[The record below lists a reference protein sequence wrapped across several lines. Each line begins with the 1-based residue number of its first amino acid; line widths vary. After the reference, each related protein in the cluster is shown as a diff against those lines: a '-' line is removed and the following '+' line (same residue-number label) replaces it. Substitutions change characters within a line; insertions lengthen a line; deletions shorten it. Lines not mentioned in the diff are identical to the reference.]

1 MKMVQAVLV
10 VITTIV
16 EGVATAFANVVQSLV
31 PIFWTAGESGAGSL
45 TFIGVVVL
53 ISLSISLVT
62 FMINWVTRIVKARGR

>member
-1 MKMVQAVLV
+1 MKMAQAVLD

-16 EGVATAFANVVQSLV
+16 EGVASAFANVVQALV
-31 PIFWTAGESGAGSL
+31 PIFWTAGEAGAGSL

-53 ISLSISLVT
+53 ISLSIALVT

>member
-1 MKMVQAVLV
+1 MAQGILD

-16 EGVATAFANVVQSLV
+16 EGIASAFANVVQALV
-31 PIFWTAGESGAGSL
+31 PIFWTASAEGAGSL

-53 ISLSISLVT
+53 ISLSIALVT

>member
-1 MKMVQAVLV
+1 MAQGILD

-16 EGVATAFANVVQSLV
+16 EGIASAFANVVQALV
-31 PIFWTAGESGAGSL
+31 PIFWTAGSGEAMGSL

-53 ISLSISLVT
+53 ISLSIALVT